1 LLGAALTTA
10 LLLTPAALHR
20 LRFGLGDKRRIVQT
34 AHRIT
39 LVALGVLAVTMSGV
53 VLLVTSLIFTI
64 WVAWIVAAATLA
76 VTAGLWL
83 ALPLATRFRGDR

>member
-1 LLGAALTTA
+1 
-10 LLLTPAALHR
+10 LTPAALHR

-34 AHRIT
+34 VHRIT
-39 LVALGVLAVTMSGV
+39 LVALSVLAVTMSGV

-64 WVAWIVAAATLA
+64 WVAWIVAAATLT

-83 ALPLATRFRGDR
+83 ALPLATRFRGGGR